1 MKLWPVICGAAS
13 AFLWCASVAAEPGS
27 TFESNVEPEAKP
39 LPRLEQKDAPRE
51 DGYFAGRVHEGF
63 RDHYWV
69 LGVGAEYFASAAKS
83 VASTGEEL
91 VGLTAM
97 WRLGAFGPHSLL
109 MVKPGVDRFQDS
121 RVLAGLGLRGFYEIP
136 GLTELSYGVGGH
148 AEARLADHFW
158 LAYLT
163 PLELGAVVW
172 RKGSW
177 NIETFVGL
185 RRAVAG
191 NLINYYL
198 IDPNG
203 FDNGDAS
210 DNLDD
215 VLHGTPWRVFAR
227 VVFGRRV
234 D

>member
-1 MKLWPVICGAAS
+1 MKIWS
-13 AFLWCASVAAEPGS
+13 AIACASSLASLCVSAHAEPAP
-27 TFESNVEPEAKP
+27 TFESNVEPATNP
-39 LPRLEQKDAPRE
+39 LPPLEERDAPLD
-51 DGYFAGRVHEGF
+51 DGYFADRVGEGF
-63 RDHYWV
+63 RNHYWV
-69 LGVGAEYFASAAKS
+69 LGVGAEYFASAAKN

-91 VGLTAM
+91 IGLTAM

-109 MVKPGVDRFQDS
+109 MVKPGVDRVQDS
-121 RVLAGLGLRGFYEIP
+121 RVLAGLGLRGFYDIR
-136 GLTELSYGVGGH
+136 GFTELSYGVGGH
-148 AEARLADHFW
+148 VEARLADHFW
-158 LAYLT
+158 LGYLT

-172 RKGSW
+172 QKGSW
-177 NIETFVGL
+177 NVEAFLGL

-191 NLINYYL
+191 SLINYFL

-215 VLHGTPWRVFAR
+215 ALHGTPWRVFAR